1 MGLLEKLKF
10 KVWDSIGAIVT
21 LLDKWKPRGC
31 STERD
36 FEKSLYDFLHSE
48 LGDIQVTKQ
57 YAKGRIRAD
66 LVIGDTVIVELKHN
80 LDSTAKYQRL
90 VGQLMEY
97 KEWKGQTVVLLT
109 GKTDPNLRK
118 KLDTYLKKE
127 GLTEDIL
134 EDKVT
139 VYQK

>member
-1 MGLLEKLKF
+1 MGFLDKLKF
-10 KVWDSIGAIVT
+10 QVWDSTGSIMT
-21 LLDKWKPRGC
+21 LLDKWKPKGC

-36 FEKSLYDFLHSE
+36 FEKSLYNFLHSE

-57 YAKGRIRAD
+57 SARGRIRAD
-66 LVIGDTVIVELKHN
+66 LVIGDKVIVELKHN

-90 VGQLMEY
+90 VGQLAEY
-97 KEWKGQTVVLLT
+97 KEWKGQIVVLLT

-118 KLDTYLKKE
+118 QLNNYLKKE
-127 GLTEDIL
+127 GLTEDVL
-134 EDKVT
+134 EDKVI

>member
-1 MGLLEKLKF
+1 MGLLDKLKF
-10 KVWDSIGAIVT
+10 QVWDKPGAIVA
-21 LLDKWKPRGC
+21 LLDKWKPKDC
-31 STERD
+31 SNERD
-36 FEKSLYDFLHSE
+36 FEKSLYAFLHSE

-127 GLTEDIL
+127 GLAEDIL

>member
-1 MGLLEKLKF
+1 MGFLDKLEF
-10 KVWDSIGAIVT
+10 KVWDSTGAIVT

-36 FEKSLYDFLHSE
+36 FEKSLYDLLHSE

-57 YAKGRIRAD
+57 YARGRIRAD
-66 LVIGDTVIVELKHN
+66 LVIGDKVIVELKHN
-80 LDSTAKYQRL
+80 LNSTAKYQRL
-90 VGQLMEY
+90 VGQLAEY
-97 KEWKGQTVVLLT
+97 KEWDGQIVLLLT
-109 GKTDPNLRK
+109 GKTDQNLRK
-118 KLDTYLKKE
+118 QLDSYLKKE
-127 GLTEDIL
+127 GLTEGIL

>member
-1 MGLLEKLKF
+1 MGLLAKLKF
-10 KVWDSIGAIVT
+10 QVWDKPGGIVA
-21 LLDKWKPRGC
+21 LLDKWKPRDC
-31 STERD
+31 SNERD
-36 FEKSLYDFLHSE
+36 FEKSLYAFLHLE